1 MRDRTRV
8 ALAAIAVTLLV
19 SAAFAPAAPRAA
31 PSSERALLFGASYPL
46 EARAS
51 FPAGLFHFVDS
62 IAGMSVGKTKDA
74 HRREFLAI
82 HGRPDPDDRRHL
94 DAFVAARYEH
104 MKRSRGLDAGLS
116 VPRRSALLG
125 IFCGAETVEA
135 ALETARPELSERSFS
150 GLEAALR
157 HFRPKYERIWSEA
170 SVPRTFL
177 DRVRRDPRRGEL
189 AALLGR
195 MRSFYGVELDGSPR
209 PTLALVPVRDG
220 WGTHAEAIG
229 RHLLLEIRPGD
240 DLAGQASVIVHEN
253 AHYLW
258 SLLPEAR
265 LARLEAAA
273 LESGTEGE
281 RAWAALRE
289 ALPTAL
295 GQGIADHAFR
305 SDAWSLGHPWY
316 HEPDVDAF
324 AKALYAYVNHAIAKG
339 QSLDEAFI
347 RGAVLRFPREIAAPN
362 GGASGLNRRGP

>member
-1 MRDRTRV
+1 MRDRPRV
-8 ALAAIAVTLLV
+8 ALVAIA
-19 SAAFAPAAPRAA
+19 AAFLVTAALADG
-31 PSSERALLFGASYPL
+31 SLLFGSSYPL

-62 IAGMSVGKTKDA
+62 IAGTSVGKTKDA
-74 HRREFLAI
+74 HRGEFLAI
-82 HGRPDPDDRRHL
+82 HGRPDPEDRRHL

-104 MKRSRGLDAGLS
+104 MKRTEGLEAGLP

-135 ALETARPELSERSFS
+135 ALGTVRGELSERSFS
-150 GLEAALR
+150 GLKAALR
-157 HFRPKYERIWSEA
+157 HFRPKYERIWREA
-170 SVPRTFL
+170 SQPRAFL
-177 DRVRRDPRRGEL
+177 DRVRRDRRRDEL

-195 MRSFYGVELDGSPR
+195 MRTFYGVELDGAPR

-258 SLLPEAR
+258 SLLPEPR

-273 LESGTEGE
+273 LEAGTEGE
-281 RAWAALRE
+281 KAWAALRE

-305 SDAWSLGHPWY
+305 PDAWSERHPWY
-316 HEPDVDAF
+316 HQPDVDAF

-339 QSLDEAFI
+339 QPLDEAFI
-347 RGAVLRFPREIAAPN
+347 RGAVLRYPREIAAPN
-362 GGASGLNRRGP
+362 GRPGGLSRRGP